1 MPPKTTTPPVYD
13 TTIKLRSVQFVAA
26 HTVIFGN
33 VIDKLFNDKYE
44 LSLKDNTVIVK
55 QKDRTCL
62 VPLSNIAMMEL
73 A

>member
-1 MPPKTTTPPVYD
+1 MPPKTPIPPPYD
-13 TTIKLRSVQFVAA
+13 SSIKLRSVQFVAA

-33 VIDKLFNDKYE
+33 VIDKLFNDKFDI
-44 LSLKDNTVIVK
+44 SLKDNMVVVK